1 MRDKHRTVLE
11 IKITFLHVVVFLS
24 AVILIGIFLFYL
36 GYQAGKTA
44 AMAPAGA
51 KVTSSSE
58 HIPLEEEQV
67 FEKPSAIK
75 KEMDLHGQ
83 AEPAAAETRSEST
96 QTRKVKPRQVERDS
110 YYAVQVGAFENH
122 AEAKSYSD
130 LFISNNFPTEIQR
143 VVVHEKTMYR
153 VLVGRFD
160 AKQAAQDAKDRMEKI
175 AGRTGFFLRRMP

>member
-11 IKITFLHVVVFLS
+11 IKITFVHVVVFLS

-36 GYQAGKTA
+36 GYQAGKAA
-44 AMAPAGA
+44 AMTPAGA

-58 HIPLEEEQV
+58 HIPLEEERV
-67 FEKPSAIK
+67 SEKPSAIRQ
-75 KEMDLHGQ
+75 EMDIHGR
-83 AEPAAAETRSEST
+83 ADTAAAEPGSEPASA
-96 QTRKVKPRQVERDS
+96 RKVKPRQVERDS

-130 LFISNNFPTEIQR
+130 LFINNNFPTEIQR

-160 AKQAAQDAKDRMEKI
+160 SKQEAQDGKERMQKI

>member
-1 MRDKHRTVLE
+1 MRDKNRTVLE

-44 AMAPAGA
+44 AAAPPGARVTTAG
-51 KVTSSSE
+51 E
-58 HIPLEEEQV
+58 HIPLEQEIV
-67 FEKPSAIK
+67 SEKPSAIK
-75 KEMDLHGQ
+75 DEIDIHGRGD
-83 AEPAAAETRSEST
+83 AAVTEPVPDSQPA
-96 QTRKVKPRQVERDS
+96 RKVKPRPVERDS

-130 LFISNNFPTEIQR
+130 LFINNNFPTEIQR
-143 VVVHEKTMYR
+143 VVVNEKTMYR

-160 AKQAAQDAKDRMEKI
+160 SKEEAQSAKSRMEKL
-175 AGRTGFFLRRMP
+175 AGRSGFFLRRMP

>member
-1 MRDKHRTVLE
+1 MRDKRRTVLE

-44 AMAPAGA
+44 ALTPAGA
-51 KVTSSSE
+51 RVTTQSE
-58 HIPLEEEQV
+58 HIPLD
-67 FEKPSAIK
+67 EKAVSETPNAIQA
-75 KEMDLHGQ
+75 EMDLHGKSD
-83 AEPAAAETRSEST
+83 AATPAARTESPPV
-96 QTRKVKPRQVERDS
+96 RKVKPRPVERDT
-110 YYAVQVGAFENH
+110 YYAVQVAAFENH

-130 LFISNNFPTEIQR
+130 MFIRHNYPTEIQR
-143 VVVHEKTMYR
+143 VVVQSKTMYR

-160 AKQAAQDAKDRMEKI
+160 SRQAAQDAKEKMEKL